1 VKSPRLARETTDVSV
16 SYLSH
21 LVFLPLTWFAPSSGR
36 TVFGQPLR
44 HKIYSQN
51 KGGSALMV
59 RAASPVSPFSRLTGD
74 LQPCV
79 AVNWG
84 SSRVLPN
91 IPTRQRL
98 VLTIFPLD
106 PLPHPPTPVFCSFTL
121 SRPGLRARAPLPC
134 PAYCAVATGQS
145 GRTPCSEYNCS
156 STHAMVVTTLTL
168 AELRHLARHG
178 PKRIPATLSLAAA
191 CLSASSVQRC
201 RKLCAPGAPTRQC
214 RQPNKNGHVGPYH
227 RTTSTR

>member
-1 VKSPRLARETTDVSV
+1 MGVPLGCYRTFPLASV
-16 SYLSH
+16 W
-21 LVFLPLTWFAPSSGR
+21 FL
-36 TVFGQPLR
+36 Q
-44 HKIYSQN
+44 
-51 KGGSALMV
+51 
-59 RAASPVSPFSRLTGD
+59 FSRLIPFPTIN
-74 LQPCV
+74 
-79 AVNWG
+79 A
-84 SSRVLPN
+84 RV
-91 IPTRQRL
+91 
-98 VLTIFPLD
+98 
-106 PLPHPPTPVFCSFTL
+106 VFIHA
-121 SRPGLRARAPLPC
+121 RAAGLRARAPLPC

-214 RQPNKNGHVGPYH
+214 RQPNKNGHVGRYH